1 MNKHACL
8 QNKSKLKG
16 LYVLENKSKE
26 IWTAKKYRTQNI
38 NNNHWTLDKMQRADM
53 VLQILGLFLPMSFV
67 FINGKHFI
75 LETEN
80 NNEIKWDSVYLL
92 N

>member
-38 NNNHWTLDKMQRADM
+38 NNNHWTLYKIQSVDM
-53 VLQILGLFLPMSFV
+53 VLQILGLFLQMSLV
-67 FINGKHFI
+67 FINGKHFLI
-75 LETEN
+75 ETEN
-80 NNEIKWDSVYLL
+80 NKEIKWVSV
-92 N
+92 

>member
-26 IWTAKKYRTQNI
+26 IWTAKKYWTQNI
-38 NNNHWTLDKMQRADM
+38 NNNHWTLDKIQSVDM
-53 VLQILGLFLPMSFV
+53 VLQILGLFLQMSLV
-67 FINGKHFI
+67 FINGKHFLI
-75 LETEN
+75 ETEK
-80 NNEIKWDSVYLL
+80 NEAIKWVSV
-92 N
+92 

>member
-26 IWTAKKYRTQNI
+26 IWTIKKYRTQNI
-38 NNNHWTLDKMQRADM
+38 NNNHWTLDKMQRKDM
-53 VLQILGLFLPMSFV
+53 VLISGLLLPIFFV
-67 FINGKHFI
+67 FIIGEHLLI
-75 LETEN
+75 ETKKN
-80 NNEIKWDSVYLL
+80 NAIKWVSV
-92 N
+92 